1 MPLPAGKP
9 PHMNYNYYPV
19 LSKQDMANKKK
30 ITPES
35 LEQDIE
41 AFLNKGGKIQEIE
54 QGLSGIPFN
63 PKRTKDETKAAKK
76 I

>member
-1 MPLPAGKP
+1 MK
-9 PHMNYNYYPV
+9 YNYYPV

-41 AFLNKGGKIQEIE
+41 AFLNKGGEIQEIE
-54 QGLSGIPFN
+54 RGLSGVPFN
-63 PKRTKDETKAAKK
+63 PKRSKAEKKAASLKYK
-76 I
+76 E